1 MSDLLRRIDD
11 VEKNNS
17 NFLNLYYEQVKLI
30 KSLELMFSNISA
42 ISARFQNINIASKI
56 EVVKRSELKA
66 MEGNI
71 SEMSKIIKEIDSNIT
86 KGIEFLDQIIFFLEK
101 VVKDYDNRFYLEKN
115 YFNKFKN
122 YS

>member
-30 KSLELMFSNISA
+30 KSLELMFSNIAA

-122 YS
+122 YL